1 MTQSPTALQDSRYA
15 EVKDGRGHAQEVW
28 LLHGYASHQD
38 DLHGLA
44 PYLTKNF
51 TVRSLRATYPLDM
64 GGYAWYSLS
73 FDANGVRQ
81 VDSPEAFS
89 SVKRVKL
96 ALEWHAAEF
105 PLSPRPILVG
115 FSQGGILCNA
125 IGYNHPHLVRGVAAI
140 ASYFPWE
147 WDGHEGQAESLKL
160 PFWAAVGT
168 EDGVVPASLSL
179 PTYERGQKKEGLNL
193 EVKTYPMPHTISP
206 ACFADLHT
214 WLLEVAAG

>member
-1 MTQSPTALQDSRYA
+1 MTPSPTALQDSRYA
-15 EVKDGRGHAQEVW
+15 EIKDGRAQAQEVW

-64 GGYAWYSLS
+64 GGYAWYLLS

-89 SVKRVKL
+89 SVERVN
-96 ALEWHAAEF
+96 WRWNGM
-105 PLSPRPILVG
+105 PLSFHNLHALFSWD
-115 FSQGGILCNA
+115 FSQGGILSNA

-147 WDGHEGQAESLKL
+147 WEGHAGQAESLKL
-160 PFWAAVGT
+160 PFG
-168 EDGVVPASLSL
+168 P
-179 PTYERGQKKEGLNL
+179 P
-193 EVKTYPMPHTISP
+193 
-206 ACFADLHT
+206 
-214 WLLEVAAG
+214 